1 MVTRKML
8 ILRECEKNIHKRVNA
23 ELIMRLNV
31 LIEKLNHTQQNIAR
45 NLMID
50 DNYQIFEMTVN
61 RSTDMYIHE
70 LKSGQ
75 KYHFVNFVK
84 SKCNCG

>member
-1 MVTRKML
+1 ML
-8 ILRECEKNIHKRVNA
+8 ILRECKKNIHKRMNA
-23 ELIMRLNV
+23 DLIMKLNV
-31 LIEKLNHTQQNIAR
+31 LIEELNHTQQNIAR

-50 DNYQIFEMTVN
+50 TQYRIFEMTVN
-61 RSTDMYIHE
+61 RLTDMYIQE

-75 KYHFVNFVK
+75 KYHFLNFVK

>member
-1 MVTRKML
+1 ML
-8 ILRECEKNIHKRVNA
+8 ILRECEKNIHKRMNA
-23 ELIMRLNV
+23 DLIMKLNV
-31 LIEKLNHTQQNIAR
+31 LIEELNHTQQNIAR

-50 DNYQIFEMTVN
+50 TQYRIFEMTVN
-61 RSTDMYIHE
+61 RLTDMYIQE

-75 KYHFVNFVK
+75 KYHFLNFVK

>member
-1 MVTRKML
+1 M
-8 ILRECEKNIHKRVNA
+8 NA
-23 ELIMRLNV
+23 DLIMKLNV
-31 LIEKLNHTQQNIAR
+31 LIEELNHTQQNIAR

-50 DNYQIFEMTVN
+50 TQYRIFEMTVN
-61 RSTDMYIHE
+61 RLTDMYIQE

-75 KYHFVNFVK
+75 KYHFLNFVK

>member
-1 MVTRKML
+1 ML
-8 ILRECEKNIHKRVNA
+8 ILRECKKNIHKRMNA
-23 ELIMRLNV
+23 DLIMKLNV
-31 LIEKLNHTQQNIAR
+31 LIEELNHTQQNIAR

-50 DNYQIFEMTVN
+50 TQYRIFEMTVN
-61 RSTDMYIHE
+61 RLTDMYIQE

-75 KYHFVNFVK
+75 KYHFLTFVK